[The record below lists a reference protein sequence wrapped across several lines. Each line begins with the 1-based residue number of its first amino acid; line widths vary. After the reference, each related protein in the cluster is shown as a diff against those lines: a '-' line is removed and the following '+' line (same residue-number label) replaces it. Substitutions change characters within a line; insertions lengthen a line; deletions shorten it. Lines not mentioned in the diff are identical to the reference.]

1 MKGILHT
8 AVGILLSLSAA
19 STWAANADPLSFCEK
34 YALEASTQVDTNKS
48 ANCGLSGALWNKGYL
63 DQVSWCKTVKPAEA
77 DKANAQRSDQVV
89 QCLAKQVL
97 TGNALKGSKQDSS
110 MLVSFM
116 VGRYL
121 KPATEWYMG
130 MEQVLLPQG
139 RPLTYNEKNLAEKVG
154 VRNAYKVRVI
164 VTDDM
169 PVPNQILGNMNLLF
183 KAGTARETG
192 RAMGYALLIRPQY
205 AKNQSLL
212 AHLLGYVAKIEQ
224 IGHRAFLEQYA
235 TEMLIDGYNQSK
247 LVKEAARTAK

>member
-1 MKGILHT
+1 MKGIFPLVAT
-8 AVGILLSLSAA
+8 FLTLTTTT
-19 STWAANADPLSFCEK
+19 TWAANTEPLSFCEK

-48 ANCGLSGALWNKGYL
+48 ASCGLSGALWNKGYL

-77 DKANAQRSDQVV
+77 DKANAQRSDQIV
-89 QCLAKQVL
+89 QCLAKQVM
-97 TGNALKGSKQDSS
+97 TGKALKGDKQDNS

-139 RPLTYNEKNLAEKVG
+139 RPLTAAEKNLAAKVG
-154 VRNAYKVRVI
+154 VKNAYKVRVV
-164 VTDDM
+164 VTDNM
-169 PVPNQILGNMNLLF
+169 PVPNDLLGSMAVLF
-183 KAGTARETG
+183 KSNTARETG
-192 RAMGYALLIRPQY
+192 RAMGYALLMRPQY
-205 AKNQSLL
+205 ANNQQLL

-224 IGHRAFLEQYA
+224 VGHRAFLEQYA

-247 LVKEAARTAK
+247 LVKEAAHAAK